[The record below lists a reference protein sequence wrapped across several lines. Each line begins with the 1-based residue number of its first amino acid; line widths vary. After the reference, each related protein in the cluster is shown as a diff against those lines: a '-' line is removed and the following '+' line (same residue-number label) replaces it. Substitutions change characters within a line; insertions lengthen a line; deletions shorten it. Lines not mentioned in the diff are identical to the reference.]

1 MTQPPYPPQQPY
13 PQQPQPQYP
22 PQPPRYPPPPLQ
34 QRPDVP
40 SWAAYAQP
48 MGGFADGH
56 DPKLHQRDWEGQ
68 LAARVRGD
76 MPWGFWA
83 FFSGFGS
90 FYLVGLIITAT
101 AASTL
106 NFDST
111 QGHPL
116 GPLLL
121 LTFAPNILLG
131 LFPMIFSWTKGQGL
145 RKDYG
150 IVPKWRDIYVGLAAG
165 AISVGLGIGLNLLLQ
180 TVVYRNTQPDQAL
193 GGLNT
198 LADGHSIWVAL
209 LALFVFV
216 GAPLTEELL
225 VRGALWGA
233 LEHHK
238 VHRYAILFL
247 TALIFAFLHQEPER
261 LLSLFCQGLAIG
273 GARMITG
280 RIGSSMV
287 AHATNNLVP
296 ALVLFFAS

>member
-1 MTQPPYPPQQPY
+1 VTQPPQQYPPQQPPQPYPPQQPH
-13 PQQPQPQYP
+13 PQQVPADQ
-22 PQPPRYPPPPLQ
+22 
-34 QRPDVP
+34 P
-40 SWAAYAQP
+40 SWARWATP

-56 DPKLHQRDWEGQ
+56 NPRLHQRDWEGQ
-68 LAARVRGD
+68 LAADVRGP

-90 FYLVGLIITAT
+90 FYLVGLVITAT
-101 AASTL
+101 LATTL
-106 NFDST
+106 DFDST

-131 LFPMIFSWTKGQGL
+131 LFPAVFSWTRGQGL

-150 IVPKWRDIYVGLAAG
+150 IVPTWRDVYVGLAAG
-165 AISVGLGIGLNLLLQ
+165 GIAVGVGIGLNLLLQ
-180 TVVYRNTQPDQAL
+180 FVVYRDPSQQSPL
-193 GGLNT
+193 GGVST
-198 LADGHSIWVAL
+198 LADGHSVWVAL

-216 GAPLTEELL
+216 GAPLTEEML
-225 VRGALWGA
+225 VRGALWGF

-238 VHRYAILFL
+238 VHRYAILVC

-261 LLSLFCQGLAIG
+261 LLALFCQGLAIG

-280 RIGSSMV
+280 RIGSSMI
-287 AHATNNLVP
+287 AHATNNLIP